1 VENETESIST
11 GLMKSIRDFLTGLT
25 GYEHSLFAMKEKAV
39 LENIMMLIIFGDF
52 LGVPIIKPY
61 YALRML
67 PAFYPSLKGW
77 KRSVLRER
85 DWTDRI
91 VD

>member
-1 VENETESIST
+1 MENKIDGMPT
-11 GLMKSIRDFLTGLT
+11 GLMKSLRDFLTVLT
-25 GYEHSLFAMKEKAV
+25 GYEHSIFALKEKTV
-39 LENIMMLIIFGDF
+39 LENIMMLICFGDL

-67 PAFYPSLKGW
+67 PAFYPMLEGW

-85 DWTDRI
+85 DWTDQAL
-91 VD
+91 D